1 MRRSRPN
8 GRELTQDGRSSVN
21 PLPRAARIDADLAAA
36 AVGEASSSSADGAK
50 GAYTLGRV
58 RQRDEAFA
66 DEHGVETGVGERRR
80 VGGSSHARLG
90 DTDHGRRHRP
100 ADAPS
105 PVVVN
110 GERTQ
115 IALVDPHKRCSYG
128 KGSGQFFLIVDF
140 DERIEADARR
150 RLMEPEELVVVKGG
164 GDQQH
169 AVRAHQPGVV
179 HVDLPDGEV
188 LADHRESRRSPRD
201 LEVLDGATEV
211 VDVGEHRE
219 ARRATVSIRGGQ
231 DGGVE
236 IRRKWSL
243 RRRAPLDLGNHT
255 QPRGTQR
262 SSEAPGRRRNG
273 DRRLPHGGEVTPVGR
288 HTFPVGVHD
297 PFEIGASK
305 PAHDTDRTARHPR
318 HGPGSSLGPAN
329 TGKTGATWPE
339 RASRPTKTL
348 RYRLRWRGRAS
359 MFPMATN
366 DHGTIVV
373 VEDDAHIADLLDM
386 SLRQAGYRVI
396 QATTGEAGLAAI
408 DRERPRA
415 VILDVG
421 LPGDLD
427 GLDVCMRLR
436 AKSTVPVLFL
446 TARDSEVDR
455 ILGLELGAD
464 DYITKPFSPRELVA
478 RIKAILRRLDATST
492 KEERPENIT
501 IGEIEVDI
509 ARREVRVGTSAVSLA
524 TREFDLLAF
533 FASNQGLV
541 LSRQQLLDGVW
552 GAGWFG
558 DERTVDVH
566 VRQLRKKLGDGF
578 ELKTVFGVGYRLN

>member
-1 MRRSRPN
+1 M
-8 GRELTQDGRSSVN
+8 
-21 PLPRAARIDADLAAA
+21 
-36 AVGEASSSSADGAK
+36 
-50 GAYTLGRV
+50 
-58 RQRDEAFA
+58 FA
-66 DEHGVETGVGERRR
+66 
-80 VGGSSHARLG
+80 
-90 DTDHGRRHRP
+90 
-100 ADAPS
+100 
-105 PVVVN
+105 
-110 GERTQ
+110 
-115 IALVDPHKRCSYG
+115 
-128 KGSGQFFLIVDF
+128 
-140 DERIEADARR
+140 
-150 RLMEPEELVVVKGG
+150 
-164 GDQQH
+164 
-169 AVRAHQPGVV
+169 
-179 HVDLPDGEV
+179 
-188 LADHRESRRSPRD
+188 
-201 LEVLDGATEV
+201 
-211 VDVGEHRE
+211 
-219 ARRATVSIRGGQ
+219 
-231 DGGVE
+231 
-236 IRRKWSL
+236 
-243 RRRAPLDLGNHT
+243 
-255 QPRGTQR
+255 
-262 SSEAPGRRRNG
+262 
-273 DRRLPHGGEVTPVGR
+273 
-288 HTFPVGVHD
+288 
-297 PFEIGASK
+297 
-305 PAHDTDRTARHPR
+305 
-318 HGPGSSLGPAN
+318 
-329 TGKTGATWPE
+329 
-339 RASRPTKTL
+339 
-348 RYRLRWRGRAS
+348 
-359 MFPMATN
+359 MATN

-373 VEDDAHIADLLDM
+373 VEDDANIADLLDM

-478 RIKAILRRLDATST
+478 RVKAILRRLDATPA

-501 IGEIEVDI
+501 IGDIEVDI
-509 ARREVRVGTSAVSLA
+509 ARREVRVGATPVSLA